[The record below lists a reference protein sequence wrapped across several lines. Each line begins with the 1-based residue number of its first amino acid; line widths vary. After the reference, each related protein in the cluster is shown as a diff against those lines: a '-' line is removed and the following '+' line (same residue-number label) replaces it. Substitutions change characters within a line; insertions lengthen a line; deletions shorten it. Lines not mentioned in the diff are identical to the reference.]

1 MLDRLAPRLTQ
12 ERIRCLRIMYAY
24 SLFFIMLIYGL
35 FSVVILINVIGSV
48 GKTLCL
54 MLERMHFR
62 NAYGLSVQRMLAE
75 SPIDRT
81 EVRRLAAPRDRR
93 AQVKAAK
100 YVTTWD
106 PVPFDIAMQFVFL
119 LCAQPPSSPYPNAQ
133 GPGAPHP
140 GTPQDAFQ
148 YPDPGREE
156 GPAWPRSD

>member
-1 MLDRLAPRLTQ
+1 M
-12 ERIRCLRIMYAY
+12 
-24 SLFFIMLIYGL
+24 
-35 FSVVILINVIGSV
+35 VIGLLLITIMIEMTER
-48 GKTLCL
+48 TLCSL
-54 MLERMHFR
+54 LQRMHFR

-119 LCAQPPSSPYPNAQ
+119 VCAQPPPSPPPNTH

-140 GTPQDAFQ
+140 GMPQDAFQ
-148 YPDPGREE
+148 YPDPGREDD
-156 GPAWPRSD
+156 PFQR

>member
-1 MLDRLAPRLTQ
+1 MNYFY
-12 ERIRCLRIMYAY
+12 M
-24 SLFFIMLIYGL
+24 
-35 FSVVILINVIGSV
+35 VIGLLLITIMIEMTER
-48 GKTLCL
+48 TLCSL
-54 MLERMHFR
+54 LQRMHFR

-119 LCAQPPSSPYPNAQ
+119 LCAQPPSSPSPNTH

-140 GTPQDAFQ
+140 GMPQDAFQ
-148 YPDPGREE
+148 YLDPGCEE

>member
-1 MLDRLAPRLTQ
+1 
-12 ERIRCLRIMYAY
+12 MYAY

-93 AQVKAAK
+93 AQVKAAMAGIK
-100 YVTTWD
+100 QNGILGW
-106 PVPFDIAMQFVFL
+106 L
-119 LCAQPPSSPYPNAQ
+119 LRGSWLTSSEYLV
-133 GPGAPHP
+133 
-140 GTPQDAFQ
+140 
-148 YPDPGREE
+148 
-156 GPAWPRSD
+156 

>member
-12 ERIRCLRIMYAY
+12 ERIRGLRIMYAY
-24 SLFFIMLIYGL
+24 SLFSIMLIYGL

-81 EVRRLAAPRDRR
+81 EVRRLAAPRDS
-93 AQVKAAK
+93 QIKAAK

-119 LCAQPPSSPYPNAQ
+119 VCAQPPPSPPPNTH

-140 GTPQDAFQ
+140 GMPQDAFQ
-148 YPDPGREE
+148 YPDPGREDD
-156 GPAWPRSD
+156 PFQR

>member
-1 MLDRLAPRLTQ
+1 
-12 ERIRCLRIMYAY
+12 MYAY
-24 SLFFIMLIYGL
+24 SLFSIMLIYGL

-81 EVRRLAAPRDRR
+81 EVRRLAAPRDRHS
-93 AQVKAAK
+93 QIKAAK

-119 LCAQPPSSPYPNAQ
+119 VRAQPPPSPPPNTH

-140 GTPQDAFQ
+140 GMPQDAFQ
-148 YPDPGREE
+148 YPDPGREDD
-156 GPAWPRSD
+156 PFQR

>member
-1 MLDRLAPRLTQ
+1 M
-12 ERIRCLRIMYAY
+12 
-24 SLFFIMLIYGL
+24 
-35 FSVVILINVIGSV
+35 VIGLLLITIMIEMTER
-48 GKTLCL
+48 TLCSL
-54 MLERMHFR
+54 LQRMHFR

-119 LCAQPPSSPYPNAQ
+119 VYAQPPPSPPPNTH

-140 GTPQDAFQ
+140 GMPQDAFQ
-148 YPDPGREE
+148 YPDPGREDD
-156 GPAWPRSD
+156 PFQR

>member
-1 MLDRLAPRLTQ
+1 MNYFY
-12 ERIRCLRIMYAY
+12 M
-24 SLFFIMLIYGL
+24 
-35 FSVVILINVIGSV
+35 VIGLLLITIMIEMTER
-48 GKTLCL
+48 TLCSL
-54 MLERMHFR
+54 LQRMHFR

-119 LCAQPPSSPYPNAQ
+119 LCAQPPSSPSPNTH

-140 GTPQDAFQ
+140 GMPQDAFQ

-156 GPAWPRSD
+156 DPFQQ

>member
-1 MLDRLAPRLTQ
+1 MNYFY
-12 ERIRCLRIMYAY
+12 M
-24 SLFFIMLIYGL
+24 
-35 FSVVILINVIGSV
+35 VIGLLLITIMIEMTER
-48 GKTLCL
+48 TLCSL
-54 MLERMHFR
+54 LQRMHFR

-119 LCAQPPSSPYPNAQ
+119 LCAQPPSSPSPNTH

-148 YPDPGREE
+148 DPDPGREE
-156 GPAWPRSD
+156 DPFQQ

>member
-1 MLDRLAPRLTQ
+1 MNYFY
-12 ERIRCLRIMYAY
+12 M
-24 SLFFIMLIYGL
+24 
-35 FSVVILINVIGSV
+35 VIGLLLITIMIEMTER
-48 GKTLCL
+48 TLCSL
-54 MLERMHFR
+54 LQRMHFR
-62 NAYGLSVQRMLAE
+62 KAYGLSVQRMLAE

-119 LCAQPPSSPYPNAQ
+119 LCAQPPSSPSPNTH

-140 GTPQDAFQ
+140 GMPQDAFQ
-148 YPDPGREE
+148 YLDPGCEE

>member
-1 MLDRLAPRLTQ
+1 MNYFY
-12 ERIRCLRIMYAY
+12 M
-24 SLFFIMLIYGL
+24 
-35 FSVVILINVIGSV
+35 VIGLLLITIMIEMTER
-48 GKTLCL
+48 TLCSL
-54 MLERMHFR
+54 LQRMHFR

-106 PVPFDIAMQFVFL
+106 PVPFEIAMQFVFL
-119 LCAQPPSSPYPNAQ
+119 LCAQPPSSPSPNTH

-140 GTPQDAFQ
+140 GMPQDAFQ
-148 YPDPGREE
+148 YLDPGCEE

>member
-1 MLDRLAPRLTQ
+1 MDYFY
-12 ERIRCLRIMYAY
+12 M
-24 SLFFIMLIYGL
+24 
-35 FSVVILINVIGSV
+35 VIGLLLITIMIEMTER
-48 GKTLCL
+48 TLCSL
-54 MLERMHFR
+54 LQRMHFR

-75 SPIDRT
+75 SPIDRN
-81 EVRRLAAPRDRR
+81 EVRRLAAPRDQR

-106 PVPFDIAMQFVFL
+106 PVPLDIAMQFVFL

-156 GPAWPRSD
+156 DLFQR